1 MVQQILATIIPILP
15 RAAIIIFIIAAQ
27 GSDNNFYYRFAALNG
42 EGRNWQ

>member
-15 RAAIIIFIIAAQ
+15 WAAIIIFIIAAL